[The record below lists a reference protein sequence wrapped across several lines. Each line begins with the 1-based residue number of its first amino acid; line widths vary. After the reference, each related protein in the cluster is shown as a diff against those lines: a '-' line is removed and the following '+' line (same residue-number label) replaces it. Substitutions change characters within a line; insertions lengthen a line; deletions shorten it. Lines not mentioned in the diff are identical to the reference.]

1 MGVMVV
7 TENKEK
13 MSILGLLFSDYDFI
27 SLFKMKSKSVN
38 KEEYIKFLMETF
50 KKIDNEYSL
59 IDDEEKKII
68 AKNKINDI
76 VSRLDLNSDEINLNN
91 YSWYEQEDTKKLA
104 LKR

>member
-1 MGVMVV
+1 MVV

-91 YSWYEQEDTKKLA
+91 YSWYEQEGTKKLA
-104 LKR
+104 LRK

>member
-1 MGVMVV
+1 MVV
-7 TENKEK
+7 TENKEE

-38 KEEYIKFLMETF
+38 KEEYIKSLMETF

-76 VSRLDLNSDEINLNN
+76 VSRLDLDGDEIDLNN
-91 YSWYEQEDTKKLA
+91 YSWYEQEDTKKLS
-104 LKR
+104 LRK

>member
-1 MGVMVV
+1 MVV

-27 SLFKMKSKSVN
+27 SLFKMKSKLVN
-38 KEEYIKFLMETF
+38 KEKYINFLKETF

-76 VSRLDLNSDEINLNN
+76 VSRLDLDGDEIDLNN
-91 YSWYEQEDTKKLA
+91 YSWYEQEGTKKLA
-104 LKR
+104 LRK

>member
-1 MGVMVV
+1 MVV
-7 TENKEK
+7 TENKEE

-76 VSRLDLNSDEINLNN
+76 VLRLDLNSDEINLNN

>member
-1 MGVMVV
+1 MVV
-7 TENKEK
+7 TENKEE

-38 KEEYIKFLMETF
+38 KEEYIKFLKETF

-68 AKNKINDI
+68 AKNKINNI
-76 VSRLDLNSDEINLNN
+76 VSKLDFDSEIINLNI

>member
-1 MGVMVV
+1 MVV

-27 SLFKMKSKSVN
+27 SLFKMKSKLVN

-76 VSRLDLNSDEINLNN
+76 VSRLDLDGDEIDLNN
-91 YSWYEQEDTKKLA
+91 YSWYEQEGTKKLA

>member
-1 MGVMVV
+1 MVV
-7 TENKEK
+7 TENKEE

-76 VSRLDLNSDEINLNN
+76 VSRLDLDSDEIDLNN
-91 YSWYEQEDTKKLA
+91 YSWYEQEGTKKLA
-104 LKR
+104 LRK

>member
-1 MGVMVV
+1 MVV

-68 AKNKINDI
+68 TKNKINDI
-76 VSRLDLNSDEINLNN
+76 VSRLNLNSDEINLNN
-91 YSWYEQEDTKKLA
+91 YSWYEQENTKKLA

>member
-1 MGVMVV
+1 MVV
-7 TENKEK
+7 TENKEE

-27 SLFKMKSKSVN
+27 SLFKMKSKLVN
-38 KEEYIKFLMETF
+38 KEEYINFLKETF

-76 VSRLDLNSDEINLNN
+76 VSRLDLDGDEIDLNN
-91 YSWYEQEDTKKLA
+91 YSWYEQEGTKKLA

>member
-1 MGVMVV
+1 MVV

-38 KEEYIKFLMETF
+38 KEEYIKSLMETF

-91 YSWYEQEDTKKLA
+91 YSWYEKEDTKKLS
-104 LKR
+104 LRK

>member
-1 MGVMVV
+1 MVV

-38 KEEYIKFLMETF
+38 KEEYIKSLMETF

-76 VSRLDLNSDEINLNN
+76 VSRLDLNSDEINLSN
-91 YSWYEQEDTKKLA
+91 YSWYEQEDTKKIST
-104 LKR
+104 

>member
-1 MGVMVV
+1 MVV

-38 KEEYIKFLMETF
+38 KEEYIKSLMETF

-76 VSRLDLNSDEINLNN
+76 VSRLDLNN
-91 YSWYEQEDTKKLA
+91 YSWYEQQKN
-104 LKR
+104 

>member
-1 MGVMVV
+1 MVV

-38 KEEYIKFLMETF
+38 KEEYIKSLMETF
-50 KKIDNEYSL
+50 RKIDNEYSL

-91 YSWYEQEDTKKLA
+91 YSWYEQEDTKELA

>member
-1 MGVMVV
+1 MVV

-13 MSILGLLFSDYDFI
+13 MSILGLLFSDYDFT

-59 IDDEEKKII
+59 IDDEAKKII

>member
-1 MGVMVV
+1 MVV
-7 TENKEK
+7 TENKEE

-38 KEEYIKFLMETF
+38 KEEYIKFLKETF

-91 YSWYEQEDTKKLA
+91 YSWYEQEDTKN
-104 LKR
+104 

>member
-1 MGVMVV
+1 MVV
-7 TENKEK
+7 NKKKKK

-38 KEEYIKFLMETF
+38 KEEYIKFLTETF

-76 VSRLDLNSDEINLNN
+76 VSRLDLDGDEIDLNN
-91 YSWYEQEDTKKLA
+91 YSWYEQEGTKKLA

>member
-1 MGVMVV
+1 MVV
-7 TENKEK
+7 TENKEE

-38 KEEYIKFLMETF
+38 KEEYIKFLKETF

-76 VSRLDLNSDEINLNN
+76 VLRLDLNSDEINLNN

>member
-1 MGVMVV
+1 MVV

-38 KEEYIKFLMETF
+38 KEEYIKSLMETF

-59 IDDEEKKII
+59 IDDEEKKIV

-91 YSWYEQEDTKKLA
+91 YSWYEQENTKKLA
-104 LKR
+104 LRK

>member
-1 MGVMVV
+1 MVV
-7 TENKEK
+7 TENKEE

-38 KEEYIKFLMETF
+38 KEEYINFLKETF

-59 IDDEEKKII
+59 IYDEEKKII

-76 VSRLDLNSDEINLNN
+76 VSRLDLDSDEIDLSN
-91 YSWYEQEDTKKLA
+91 YSWYEQEGTKKLA
-104 LKR
+104 LRK

>member
-1 MGVMVV
+1 MVV

-104 LKR
+104 LKI

>member
-1 MGVMVV
+1 MVV

-13 MSILGLLFSDYDFI
+13 MSILGLLFSYYDFI

-38 KEEYIKFLMETF
+38 KEEYIKLLMETF
-50 KKIDNEYSL
+50 KKIDNEYLL
-59 IDDEEKKII
+59 IYDEEKKII

-76 VSRLDLNSDEINLNN
+76 VLRLDLNSDEINLNN

-104 LKR
+104 LRK

>member
-1 MGVMVV
+1 MVV

-68 AKNKINDI
+68 TKNKINDI
-76 VSRLDLNSDEINLNN
+76 LSRLNLNSDEINLNN
-91 YSWYEQEDTKKLA
+91 YSWYEQENTKKLA

>member
-1 MGVMVV
+1 MVV

-76 VSRLDLNSDEINLNN
+76 VSRFDLNSDEINLNN
-91 YSWYEQEDTKKLA
+91 YSWYEQEDTKKLS
-104 LKR
+104 LRK

>member
-1 MGVMVV
+1 MVV

>member
-1 MGVMVV
+1 MVV
-7 TENKEK
+7 TENKEE

-38 KEEYIKFLMETF
+38 KEEYISFLKETF

-68 AKNKINDI
+68 RPCTDAFKNNPAKLEKHKGKTSYFYN
-76 VSRLDLNSDEINLNN
+76 
-91 YSWYEQEDTKKLA
+91 
-104 LKR
+104 

>member
-1 MGVMVV
+1 MVV
-7 TENKEK
+7 TENKEE

-38 KEEYIKFLMETF
+38 KEEYIKSLMKTF

-76 VSRLDLNSDEINLNN
+76 VSRLDLDGDEIDLNN
-91 YSWYEQEDTKKLA
+91 YSWYEQEGTKKLA

>member
-1 MGVMVV
+1 MVV

-38 KEEYIKFLMETF
+38 KEEYIKSLMETF

-91 YSWYEQEDTKKLA
+91 YSWYGQEDTKKLA
-104 LKR
+104 LRK

>member
-1 MGVMVV
+1 MVV

-38 KEEYIKFLMETF
+38 KEEYIKFLMKTF

>member
-1 MGVMVV
+1 MVV

-27 SLFKMKSKSVN
+27 SLFKMKSKLVN
-38 KEEYIKFLMETF
+38 KEEYINFLKETF

-76 VSRLDLNSDEINLNN
+76 VSRLDLDGDEIDLNN
-91 YSWYEQEDTKKLA
+91 YSWYEQEGTKKLA
-104 LKR
+104 LRK

>member
-1 MGVMVV
+1 MVV

-38 KEEYIKFLMETF
+38 KEEYIKSLMETF

-76 VSRLDLNSDEINLNN
+76 VSRLDLNSDEINLSN
-91 YSWYEQEDTKKLA
+91 YSWYEQDDTKKLA

>member
-1 MGVMVV
+1 MVV

-27 SLFKMKSKSVN
+27 SLFKMKSKLVN
-38 KEEYIKFLMETF
+38 KEEYINFLKETF

-76 VSRLDLNSDEINLNN
+76 VSRLDLDSDEIDLNN

>member
-1 MGVMVV
+1 MVV

-27 SLFKMKSKSVN
+27 SLFKMKSKLVN
-38 KEEYIKFLMETF
+38 KDEYINFLKETF

-76 VSRLDLNSDEINLNN
+76 VSRLDLDGDEIDLNN
-91 YSWYEQEDTKKLA
+91 YSWYEQEGTKKLA
-104 LKR
+104 LRK

>member
-1 MGVMVV
+1 MVV

-38 KEEYIKFLMETF
+38 KEEYIKSLMETF

-91 YSWYEQEDTKKLA
+91 YSWYEQENTKKLS
-104 LKR
+104 LRK

>member
-1 MGVMVV
+1 MVV
-7 TENKEK
+7 TENKER

-38 KEEYIKFLMETF
+38 KEEYIKFLIETF

-76 VSRLDLNSDEINLNN
+76 VSRLDLDGDEIDLNN
-91 YSWYEQEDTKKLA
+91 YSWYEQEGTKKLA

>member
-1 MGVMVV
+1 
-7 TENKEK
+7 
-13 MSILGLLFSDYDFI
+13 
-27 SLFKMKSKSVN
+27 MKSKLVN
-38 KEEYIKFLMETF
+38 KEEYINFLKETF

-76 VSRLDLNSDEINLNN
+76 VSKLDLNSDEINLNN

>member
-1 MGVMVV
+1 MVV

-13 MSILGLLFSDYDFI
+13 MSILGLLFSDYDFT

-38 KEEYIKFLMETF
+38 KEEYIKSLMETF

>member
-1 MGVMVV
+1 MVV

-27 SLFKMKSKSVN
+27 SLFKMKSKLVN
-38 KEEYIKFLMETF
+38 KEKYINFLKETF

-68 AKNKINDI
+68 TKNKINDI
-76 VSRLDLNSDEINLNN
+76 VSRLNLNSDEINLNN

-104 LKR
+104 LRK

>member
-1 MGVMVV
+1 MVV

-13 MSILGLLFSDYDFI
+13 MSILGLLFSDYDFT

-76 VSRLDLNSDEINLNN
+76 VSRLDLNNDEINLNN
-91 YSWYEQEDTKKLA
+91 YSWYEQENTKKLS
-104 LKR
+104 LRK

>member
-1 MGVMVV
+1 MVV
-7 TENKEK
+7 TENKEE

-76 VSRLDLNSDEINLNN
+76 VSRLDLNN
-91 YSWYEQEDTKKLA
+91 YSWYEQEDTKKLE
-104 LKR
+104 LKK